1 LTRAPDGRVGFWK
14 SSGGCLAGTGLY
26 EPINTL
32 KPVAP
37 DIWIAD
43 GPVVRMAAPFGT
55 SAPFPTRMTIVRLQ
69 DGTLW
74 CHSPIAPDD
83 GLFAEID
90 ALGLVRHLVSPN
102 LLHYASIAA
111 WKQRYPAAC
120 AWASPGVRR
129 RAASQGMTVAFD
141 ADLADAPPEAWDGQI
156 DQVHFRGSRA
166 IEEFVFFHRASATVI
181 LADLIENFEARK
193 LGRGMR
199 WIARLGGVLDPDGK
213 TPLDMRMTFLGR
225 RRIARECF
233 GKVIAWHPRRAILAH
248 GRWYPEN
255 ADAELRRAFRWLD

>member
-1 LTRAPDGRVGFWK
+1 MSD
-14 SSGGCLAGTGLY
+14 SGLY

-32 KPVAP
+32 KPVAA

-43 GPVVRMAAPFGT
+43 GPVVRMAAPFGM
-55 SAPFPTRMTIVRLQ
+55 SAPFPTRMTMVRLR

-90 ALGLVRHLVSPN
+90 ALGPVRHLVSPN
-102 LLHYASIAA
+102 LLHYASIAV
-111 WKQRYPAAC
+111 WKRHYSDALT
-120 AWASPGVRR
+120 WASPGVRR
-129 RAASQGMTVAFD
+129 RAASQQIAVAFD
-141 ADLADAPPEAWDGQI
+141 ADLPDVPPEAWIGEI

-166 IEEFVFFHRASATVI
+166 IEEFVFFHRASATVV
-181 LADLIENFEARK
+181 LADLIENFETQK

-213 TPLDMRMTFLGR
+213 APLDMRMTFLGR
-225 RRIARECF
+225 RRIARACF
-233 GKVIAWHPRRAILAH
+233 EKIMAWHPRRAILAH

-255 ADAELRRAFRWLD
+255 AEAELRRAFRWLD